1 MIKRPFV
8 SLTKPRIETKQ
19 LALTAPEPREI
30 SPAKNVTLLLESP
43 YDPSG
48 IRDTV
53 AIGKGETVKTGQK
66 LSLSGDSN
74 TYVVSTVTGT
84 VSSVSSFVGDFG
96 RSYTAISIDVSE
108 EEEMDDQ
115 FEKVAEDPSM
125 ETVVS
130 FLAGLPGNPSF
141 KSFSDP
147 DKPINTIV
155 VCGVDGDLLLATN
168 QYALVSGTDAIK
180 NGINIL
186 KKITGVD
193 NVIMAVPQHLMQEGA
208 ATGAEA
214 RAVDVEYPA
223 TLPHAIMQNALGQVV
238 PAGKTFE
245 DMGVCF
251 FSAEAVASIGTAF
264 NTGRMPFAKMLTLVN
279 KDGSQA
285 LVSAVVGTPIRD
297 IFAAFDIS
305 INEGDRII
313 IGGPMRGSSVY
324 SEDYPVQPDT
334 DGIMVQDS
342 GDIPLVSDYPCINCG
357 ECVRTC
363 PVKVPVNMLVR
374 YLEAGQYEDAAEEY
388 DLYSCIECGL
398 CSFVC
403 VTKMPIFQYIKVA
416 KYELGRMSLAEATN
430 G

>member
-8 SLTKPRIETKQ
+8 SLAKLRIETKQ
-19 LALTAPEPREI
+19 LELTAPEPREI
-30 SPAKNVTLLLESP
+30 TPTENVTLLLESP

-96 RSYTAISIDVSE
+96 RAYTAISIDVSE

-115 FEKVAEDPSM
+115 FERVADDPSM
-125 ETVVS
+125 EIAES

-155 VCGVDGDLLLATN
+155 VCGVDGDLLLTPN
-168 QYALVSGTDAIK
+168 QYALVSNTDAIK

-193 NVIMAVPQHLMQEGA
+193 NVIMAVPRHLMQEGA
-208 ATGAEA
+208 ATNAEV
-214 RAVDVEYPA
+214 RAVDAEYPA
-223 TLPHAIMQNALGQVV
+223 TLPYAIMQNALGRVV
-238 PAGKTFE
+238 PAGKSFE
-245 DMGVCF
+245 DIGVCF
-251 FSAEAVASIGTAF
+251 LSAEAVASMGTAF
-264 NTGRMPFAKMLTLVN
+264 NTGRIPFAKMLTLVK
-279 KDGSQA
+279 KDGSQS
-285 LVSAVVGTPIRD
+285 LVSAVIGTPIRD

-305 INEGDRII
+305 VNEGDRII
-313 IGGPMRGSSVY
+313 IGGPMTGSSVY

-334 DGIMVQDS
+334 DGIMVQDK
-342 GDIPLVSDYPCINCG
+342 GDISLVSDYPCINCG

-374 YLEAGQYEDAAEEY
+374 YLEAGQYEDAADQY

-403 VTKMPIFQYIKVA
+403 VSNMPIFQYIKVA